1 MAACEIKWTFKYRKN
16 DKGAKSMKKWM
27 YILLLLT
34 VVLSA
39 CSSQATEKKSDIKGI
54 EDISLKQLSK
64 HKNTY
69 LGDNSA
75 VRAILSDLPGG
86 IIREFEIIDGKA
98 LDVTYGVKEN
108 AGYTEEQF
116 DAFWFD
122 QKDTVEKTYLY
133 NAIALFILVDNVE
146 QVTLNMSSKDEP
158 SVTFKRQILEKMLPH
173 TFKDYKIYPEL
184 WEKDLV
190 EGVVNSKEKHQA
202 VYNLFP
208 IKK

>member
-1 MAACEIKWTFKYRKN
+1 
-16 DKGAKSMKKWM
+16 MKKWM

-39 CSSQATEKKSDIKGI
+39 CSSQATEKKSDINGI
-54 EDISLKQLSK
+54 EDISLKQFSK

-75 VRAILSDLPGG
+75 IHEILLDLPGG
-86 IIREFEIIDGKA
+86 VIREFEIIDGKA

-108 AGYTEEQF
+108 DGYTEEQF

-122 QKDTVEKTYLY
+122 QKDTIEKTYLY

-158 SVTFKRQILEKMLPH
+158 SVTFKRKQLEKKLPH
-173 TFKDYKIYPEL
+173 LFKKYKDDTALWQKEL
-184 WEKDLV
+184 VD
-190 EGVVNSKEKHQA
+190 GVVKSNEKRQD
-202 VYNLFP
+202 VYKAFP
-208 IKK
+208 MQK

>member
-1 MAACEIKWTFKYRKN
+1 
-16 DKGAKSMKKWM
+16 MKKWM

-69 LGDNSA
+69 LGDNST
-75 VRAILSDLPGG
+75 VRTILSDLPGG

-98 LDVTYGVKEN
+98 LNVTYGVKEN
-108 AGYTEEQF
+108 AGYTEKQF

-122 QKDTVEKTYLY
+122 QKDTIEKTYLY
-133 NAIALFILVDNVE
+133 NAISLFILVHNVE
-146 QVTLNMSSKDEP
+146 QVTLNMSSKEEP
-158 SVTFKRQILEKMLPH
+158 SVTFKRKQQQRSSLLI
-173 TFKDYKIYPEL
+173 
-184 WEKDLV
+184 
-190 EGVVNSKEKHQA
+190 
-202 VYNLFP
+202 
-208 IKK
+208 